1 MQACPPNPFSVH
13 QILCFRTIAQ
23 VDKKIPT
30 WAPQL
35 RVRKVN
41 LSLFCF
47 LPCNKIVQV
56 EWISP
61 AGRVDFGRRLTLC
74 PRKLL
79 PLKDTVTLLYPMG
92 KAYPNSAPITGLSDP
107 VGGGANSGDDHDAP
121 NSHWQAAFSKIFPMP
136 RFCVDEALVVPTW
149 GVMVPER
156 TLSYAPQSGSQTQTC
171 SLRPH
176 KWSQSWNARLHW
188 SVFQEPVL

>member
-1 MQACPPNPFSVH
+1 M
-13 QILCFRTIAQ
+13 
-23 VDKKIPT
+23 
-30 WAPQL
+30 
-35 RVRKVN
+35 
-41 LSLFCF
+41 
-47 LPCNKIVQV
+47 

-121 NSHWQAAFSKIFPMP
+121 NSHWQAAFFKIFPTP
-136 RFCVDEALVVPTW
+136 RFCMDEALVVLSW
-149 GVMVPER
+149 GVMVPEC
-156 TLSYAPQSGSQTQTC
+156 TLSYAPQSG
-171 SLRPH
+171 LKPRPAPCAH
-176 KWSQSWNARLHW
+176 TSGPSPGMPGYTGLSSKNQSPEAP
-188 SVFQEPVL
+188 SPESGSEESKGVQEL